1 MVPTFASY
9 GSETDEA
16 TDSRLAKRP
25 LLIKAKR
32 SRLFLAILS
41 ATLVISSGAAIYGSF
56 DQTAQCQYTTESL
69 AAAFPKRGAAT
80 RRPASPALFQLI
92 DVDASGA
99 VNLTELVHYFT
110 LDKNREV
117 IQLHTDEKKAVDDAN
132 RDFTTRA
139 TCLIAGYTS
148 VVHNDVIRS
157 MEQLGEVLAYCH
169 EDAGLLPSPNGG
181 PFGMP
186 SNDNAETVFY
196 SRQEVIAYVKTKTT
210 SGFFLQCTL
219 DALDQY
225 PQGKK
230 FTKQDLDS
238 ISSVVLTCLMSWL
251 SRHCAQAAPVT
262 YG

>member
-32 SRLFLAILS
+32 SRVFLAILS

-56 DQTAQCQYTTESL
+56 DQTAQCQYTTEPL
-69 AAAFPKRGAAT
+69 RAAAT
-80 RRPASPALFQLI
+80 RRLASPALFQMI

-117 IQLHTDEKKAVDDAN
+117 IQLHADEKKAVDDAS
-132 RDFTTRA
+132 RDFTKRA

-148 VVHNDVIRS
+148 STTI
-157 MEQLGEVLAYCH
+157 
-169 EDAGLLPSPNGG
+169 PNGG
-181 PFGMP
+181 PFGLP
-186 SNDNAETVFY
+186 SNNNAETVFY

-238 ISSVVLTCLMSWL
+238 ISSVVLTCLKSWL

>member
-1 MVPTFASY
+1 FRFDCMVPTFASY

-32 SRLFLAILS
+32 SRVFLAILS

-69 AAAFPKRGAAT
+69 RAAAT
-80 RRPASPALFQLI
+80 RRLASPALFQMI

-117 IQLHTDEKKAVDDAN
+117 IQLHADEKKAVDDAS
-132 RDFTTRA
+132 RDFTKRA

-169 EDAGLLPSPNGG
+169 EDLGLLPSPNGG
-181 PFGMP
+181 PFGLP
-186 SNDNAETVFY
+186 SNNNAETVFY
-196 SRQEVIAYVKTKTT
+196 SRQEVIAYVKTKTM

-219 DALDQY
+219 DALGQY

-238 ISSVVLTCLMSWL
+238 ISSVVLTCLKSWL